1 MISIL
6 LILVLVA
13 VTWCVA
19 SEGAGG
25 AAITLLAILFSGL
38 LAMNYFEPLA
48 LLLQDN
54 ISSSFSWKS
63 RWDFIALLGLFA
75 FFIGVIR
82 FLAAKI
88 SPEYIHVHAYTYE
101 AARWGCGLL
110 AGYITMAFLFASL
123 HTAPLPREFIGFKPE
138 NNKMLFGI
146 VGPDRQ
152 WLGFTQYVSE
162 RVYPRTVSKKNKQG
176 QFKMTKQIF
185 DGRTRW
191 QEGVAINKQT
201 EDEIFSSFI
210 LRYATRREK
219 LETGGVNS
227 SNSGLQKV
235 APTTGGGGGGGF

>member
-1 MISIL
+1 MISIFL
-6 LILVLVA
+6 VIILAA

-48 LLLQDN
+48 LMLN
-54 ISSSFSWKS
+54 NVSNSFAWRA

-75 FFIGVIR
+75 FFIAVIR

-88 SPEYIHVHAYTYE
+88 SPQYIHVHAYAYE
-101 AARWGCGLL
+101 AGRWGCGLL
-110 AGYITMAFLFASL
+110 AGYITIAFLLAAL
-123 HTAPLPREFIGFKPE
+123 HTAALPREFIGFTPE
-138 NNKMLFGI
+138 NKKILFGI

-152 WLGFTQYVSE
+152 WLGFTQFVSE
-162 RVYPRTVSKKNKQG
+162 RVYPRYETGMMNGKPKSYKR
-176 QFKMTKQIF
+176 IF

-191 QEGVAINKQT
+191 QEGVAINPQT

-210 LRYATRREK
+210 IRYAARREK
-219 LETGGVNS
+219 LSTGGRGS
-227 SNSGLQKV
+227 SSGLKKS
-235 APTTGGGGGGGF
+235 APTTGSGSPTF